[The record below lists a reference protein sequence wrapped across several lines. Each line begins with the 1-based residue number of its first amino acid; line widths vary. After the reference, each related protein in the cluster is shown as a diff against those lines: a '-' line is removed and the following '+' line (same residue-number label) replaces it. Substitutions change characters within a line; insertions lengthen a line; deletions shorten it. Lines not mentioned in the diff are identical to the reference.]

1 MKLVFDKMK
10 GEPSYAAGARYI
22 EEMIRSGQ
30 LMNGDKLPSIREFA
44 DDNDMSTATAQRI
57 YSEIEQ
63 KGLITT
69 IQGSGSLVTFNEDVV
84 LDDGINKVTVFWS
97 YAHKDDLNSKGAVLT
112 LLEAIKAEYELQT
125 GEDLTVFVDKDGIEW
140 GANWKNA
147 INEALLNTVIF
158 IPILTPTY
166 LKRPSCLGELRNA
179 VSVFREKKIAY
190 GIFPIR
196 FTNVDAALKNFPD
209 DDLANTLSETQASNF
224 YEIRTRDPESSVY
237 QDYVA
242 TLVAKLV
249 EVDQWLCEGH
259 LNLVKQASETLQE
272 TQDGFLDRLA
282 ALEAEGENQARI
294 LNSMTENMAAIG
306 LLAQEKTIELK
317 ESDAKNKGIAAKLII
332 TRSMAKELGP
342 LADEFYANCRE
353 FTQSVETMGAGVSAY
368 VEICQYYGGER
379 SFDFENAVSS
389 LIDNTNVAFSECR
402 DFGNSVS
409 VIGKMSRDLRA
420 PAHRIQKSL
429 DLFCSTQSQFSK
441 WVEELKHLDSVE

>member
-30 LMNGDKLPSIREFA
+30 LMNGDRLPSIREFA

-84 LDDGINKVTVFWS
+84 LDDGINNVTVFWS
-97 YAHKDDLNSKGAVLT
+97 YAHKDDLNSKGAILT

-196 FTNVDAALKNFPD
+196 FTNVDAAL
-209 DDLANTLSETQASNF
+209 
-224 YEIRTRDPESSVY
+224 RTFQMTILPTR
-237 QDYVA
+237 
-242 TLVAKLV
+242 
-249 EVDQWLCEGH
+249 
-259 LNLVKQASETLQE
+259 LVK
-272 TQDGFLDRLA
+272 
-282 ALEAEGENQARI
+282 
-294 LNSMTENMAAIG
+294 
-306 LLAQEKTIELK
+306 
-317 ESDAKNKGIAAKLII
+317 
-332 TRSMAKELGP
+332 
-342 LADEFYANCRE
+342 
-353 FTQSVETMGAGVSAY
+353 
-368 VEICQYYGGER
+368 
-379 SFDFENAVSS
+379 
-389 LIDNTNVAFSECR
+389 
-402 DFGNSVS
+402 
-409 VIGKMSRDLRA
+409 
-420 PAHRIQKSL
+420 
-429 DLFCSTQSQFSK
+429 
-441 WVEELKHLDSVE
+441 LKHLIFMKLGLEIQNLASTKIMSQLLWQNLWKWTNGFVRVI

>member
-1 MKLVFDKMK
+1 MKLIFDKIK
-10 GEPSYAAGARYI
+10 GEPTYSGGAKYI
-22 EEMIRSGQ
+22 ETMIRSGQ

-44 DDNDMSTATAQRI
+44 DGNDISTATAQRI

-69 IQGSGSLVTFNEDVV
+69 IQGSGSQVTFNDDSQSDDV
-84 LDDGINKVTVFWS
+84 INKVTVFWS

-140 GANWKNA
+140 GANWKDA

-179 VSVFREKKIAY
+179 VSAFRDKKIAY

-196 FTNVDAALKNFPD
+196 FTNVNAALKNFPD

-224 YEIRTRDPESSVY
+224 YEIKTRNPESSLY

-242 TLVAKLV
+242 TLVAKLI
-249 EVDQWLCEGH
+249 EVDQSLCESH
-259 LNLVKQASETLQE
+259 LNLVQQASETLQDA
-272 TQDGFLDRLA
+272 QDGFLDKLA

-294 LNSMTENMAAIG
+294 LNSMTESMAAIG
-306 LLAQEKTIELK
+306 FLAQEKTAELK

-332 TRSMAKELGP
+332 TRSMAKELSP
-342 LADEFYANCRE
+342 LADEFYVKCRE

-368 VEICQYYGGER
+368 VEVCQYYGGER
-379 SFDFENAVSS
+379 SYEFENAVNT
-389 LIDNTNVAFSECR
+389 LILNTKDTFDQCR
-402 DFGNSVS
+402 DFGKSVS

-420 PAHRIQKSL
+420 PANQIQKSL
-429 DLFCSTQSQFSK
+429 DLFCSTQAQFGK
-441 WVEELKHLDSVE
+441 WSDELKVLDSIE

>member
-30 LMNGDKLPSIREFA
+30 LMNGDRLPSIREFA

-84 LDDGINKVTVFWS
+84 LDDGINNVTVFWS
-97 YAHKDDLNSKGAVLT
+97 YAHKDDLNSKGAILT

-249 EVDQWLCEGH
+249 EVDQRLCEGH

-294 LNSMTENMAAIG
+294 LNSMTKNMAAIG
-306 LLAQEKTIELK
+306 SLAQ
-317 ESDAKNKGIAAKLII
+317 
-332 TRSMAKELGP
+332 
-342 LADEFYANCRE
+342 
-353 FTQSVETMGAGVSAY
+353 
-368 VEICQYYGGER
+368 
-379 SFDFENAVSS
+379 
-389 LIDNTNVAFSECR
+389 
-402 DFGNSVS
+402 
-409 VIGKMSRDLRA
+409 
-420 PAHRIQKSL
+420 
-429 DLFCSTQSQFSK
+429 
-441 WVEELKHLDSVE
+441 